1 MFEYLLLSGIAVC
14 NSPDYG
20 VEEIADL
27 TICMI
32 LDLHRK
38 MHWYANMVRDNKK
51 LHGVE
56 EIAEAGRGA
65 TRVRGRTLGIIGL
78 GKFLMCLQVKLS
90 IKEVFS
96 DSNNIIL

>member
-1 MFEYLLLSGIAVC
+1 MFLISNLGISVC

-27 TICMI
+27 TMCMI

-38 MHWYANMVRDNKK
+38 MHWYANMIKDGKK

-56 EIAEAGRGA
+56 EIAAAGRGA

-78 GKFLMCLQVKLS
+78 GKV
-90 IKEVFS
+90 IA
-96 DSNNIIL
+96 